1 MQKTYNR
8 HSIMQTDHTTF
19 GGVIYPSDFNTESR
33 GKPHTNGSLTAS
45 RIAQDLRF
53 DETCKKNRQ
62 QLILAPEKRMA
73 SQKGAIFHA

>member
-1 MQKTYNR
+1 MQKTYTR
-8 HSIMQTDHTTF
+8 HSITHTDHTTF

-33 GKPHTNGSLTAS
+33 AKPRANGSPTAN

-62 QLILAPEKRMA
+62 QLIFAPEKRLT